1 MSRQVSFSDFPHW
14 IDFQQ
19 ISFFVSVFT
28 ILFAVVVWNILGRL
42 EYHFRIF
49 TRLFGSK
56 FRGCYVIALYIFCF
70 SFYRNLAF
78 NWAIND
84 QPKFEITNIY
94 LDYFLDFISLSL
106 NIGGIVFVFTSS
118 WALGILGT
126 YNGDYFRILMEE
138 RITQFPFS
146 ILSNPMY
153 VGSTMLFFGRAIWQ
167 TSPAGILLSIWVS
180 LIYRLGTLFE
190 EPFTAYIYSQDET
203 KRKKKN
209 KNNQKSLRIRN
220 FKKIF
225 KNGPLKKLLIGWK
238 LKDLVNIKKHFY
250 VIMLMVVLLFV

>member
-153 VGSTMLFFGRAIWQ
+153 VGSTMLFFWKGNLANISGRNIIEYL
-167 TSPAGILLSIWVS
+167 GIFNL
-180 LIYRLGTLFE
+180 
-190 EPFTAYIYSQDET
+190 
-203 KRKKKN
+203 
-209 KNNQKSLRIRN
+209 
-220 FKKIF
+220 
-225 KNGPLKKLLIGWK
+225 
-238 LKDLVNIKKHFY
+238 
-250 VIMLMVVLLFV
+250 